1 MFFFAIIHLFNE
13 KISKAETPRLKKKD
27 PFLHDRKLALVVQ
40 DAPAAIQMP
49 NCHFQHSPADVDPLQ

>member
-1 MFFFAIIHLFNE
+1 MKDLIFKTE
-13 KISKAETPRLKKKD
+13 ISRLKKV
-27 PFLHDRKLALVVQ
+27 PFLYDRKLALVVQ